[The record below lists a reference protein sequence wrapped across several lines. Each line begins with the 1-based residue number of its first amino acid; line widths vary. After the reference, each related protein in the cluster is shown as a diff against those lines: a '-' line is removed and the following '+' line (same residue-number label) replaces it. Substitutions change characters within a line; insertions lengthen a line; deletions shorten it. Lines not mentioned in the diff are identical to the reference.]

1 MSLGKSKGIR
11 LAELDDA
18 PAILDI
24 FQRCDLFAT
33 TGRRQD
39 NISLIDI
46 IDWLENITDRHPM
59 LVLEEQGEA
68 IAWCS
73 IEPFYGLPA
82 FDSACEISIY
92 VSPNWQGKGV
102 GGQLLRYLETNRL
115 ELGFTHLVAYI
126 YASNLES
133 QGFFKRQGFDQWGLL
148 PNIAQNQQMKEDVLL
163 MGKEFTH
170 I

>member
-1 MSLGKSKGIR
+1 MSSYQSEGVR
-11 LAELDDA
+11 LAVLDDA
-18 PAILDI
+18 PSILAI
-24 FQRCDLFAT
+24 FQNCDLFAS
-33 TGRRQD
+33 TGFRQD
-39 NISLIDI
+39 NIGLVDV
-46 IDWLENITDRHPM
+46 IDWLESATDNHPM
-59 LVLEEQGEA
+59 LVLEDQGDV

-92 VSPNWQGKGV
+92 VSPNWQGKGL
-102 GGQLLRYLETNRL
+102 GGQLLRYLETNRP

-148 PNIAQNQQMKEDVLL
+148 PNIAQNEQIKEDVFIL
-163 MGKEFTH
+163 GRVFN
-170 I
+170 